1 MGRALVRTK
10 VWPAPVQSCTHAF
23 SVASPQCHI
32 FSCIVNYLLN
42 RRGVGIRLALE
53 RGQSRKYTPSR
64 CRTATDLQCATEL
77 TECLFCSRAPP
88 ALRSRPDCDPTS

>member
-32 FSCIVNYLLN
+32 FSCIVNYLQEC
-42 RRGVGIRLALE
+42 RGVGIRLALE
-53 RGQSRKYTPSR
+53 RLQDRKVYAKPVQDGHRPAARHR
-64 CRTATDLQCATEL
+64 C
-77 TECLFCSRAPP
+77 
-88 ALRSRPDCDPTS
+88 